1 MAKAWKTS
9 LLGELLVTH
18 FDGAWGDLPGNGGLV
33 IPVLRST
40 EMRAGTLVFGSAELR
55 CFPARTIERKKL
67 VPGDILVNKSSG
79 SARLVGLSVLF
90 PSPPDNRTYLCS
102 NFVHCLRPNQLAMDS
117 EFLSLALL
125 SPQFREQVFQAQNT
139 TSGLRNLSLTE
150 YLAADIT
157 YPNLPE
163 QRRLV
168 ARIKDCLSRVEEMQR
183 LREEAEAGRVL
194 ILSATLRELFKEAAN
209 QATPCSV
216 GTVTLESQYG
226 TNVKCNENGDG
237 IPILR
242 IPNVAGGFVN
252 LKKLKFA
259 PLSQKEQAKVRLR
272 RGDLLVVRTNGSPDL
287 VGRCAV
293 FQETGTFGYA
303 SYLIRFRLDPAK
315 VLPTYV
321 SFFLQSP
328 GGREAIARIRQTSA
342 GQYNVNSENLRNI
355 VFPLA
360 KLPAQAALVEK
371 AFAVQRI
378 ADSISDE
385 LVATG
390 HDAAALRESILR
402 EAFAGNL

>member
-1 MAKAWKTS
+1 MKSGKKIVRAGDVLFAKLNPRIPRAW
-9 LLGELLVTH
+9 LVET
-18 FDGAWGDLPGNGGLV
+18 PEYGLTKLCSTEFV
-33 IPVLRST
+33 VLRPKAP
-40 EMRAGTLVFGSAELR
+40 RDFD
-55 CFPARTIERKKL
+55 P
-67 VPGDILVNKSSG
+67 
-79 SARLVGLSVLF
+79 
-90 PSPPDNRTYLCS
+90 
-102 NFVHCLRPNQLAMDS
+102 
-117 EFLSLALL
+117 
-125 SPQFREQVFQAQNT
+125 
-139 TSGLRNLSLTE
+139 E
-150 YLAADIT
+150 YLAWTLLAPQFLAPIQAQVSSSTKSHQRVRPEFILEQGVPARPHADQLRI
-157 YPNLPE
+157 
-163 QRRLV
+163 V
-168 ARIKDCLSRVEEMQR
+168 ARIKECLNRVEEMQR
-183 LREEAEAGRVL
+183 LRDEAEAGRAL
-194 ILSATLRELFKEAAN
+194 LLSATLCELFEEAAN
-209 QATPCSV
+209 QAKPCSISA
-216 GTVTLESQYG
+216 VTLESQYG
-226 TNVKCNENGDG
+226 TNVKCAENVDG

-252 LKKLKFA
+252 FEKLKFA
-259 PLSQKEQAKVRLR
+259 PLSEKEQTKVRLR
-272 RGDLLVVRTNGSPDL
+272 KGDLLVVRTNGSPEL

-303 SYLIRFRLDPAK
+303 SYLIRFRLDPEK

-371 AFAVQRI
+371 AFAVQRV

-390 HDAAALRESILR
+390 RDTAVLRESILR